1 MDTRVV
7 CKGFCKVKDLT
18 EQIAR
23 AYHVQNKE
31 AK

>member
-1 MDTRVV
+1 MDTWVV

-23 AYHVQNKE
+23 AYYAQNKE